1 MPKLPFP
8 GLSVLCSRND
18 EEAMARVKAEGDHRE
33 FARLVDRWERPI
45 WSLCAR
51 MTGDVHR
58 GEDLKQETFARLFEK
73 RQDYEPGGR
82 FSTWLWRIALNVCYD
97 ELRRVERR
105 RKFLSEPA
113 EDCPEGIEE
122 CAAETPGPADRVAQL
137 EEGDLV
143 RQALLQ
149 LPDIYRSVLV
159 LRHYEGLKL
168 AKIAAILEIPEGTVN
183 SRMAEALQR
192 LSRILAPKLEKQT
205 FLPANPSIKP
215 IEVFLL

>member
-1 MPKLPFP
+1 
-8 GLSVLCSRND
+8 
-18 EEAMARVKAEGDHRE
+18 MARVKASGDHRE
-33 FARLVDRWERPI
+33 FARLVERWEQPI
-45 WSLCAR
+45 WRLCAR
-51 MTGDVHR
+51 MTGDFHR
-58 GEDLKQETFARLFEK
+58 GEDLKQETFTRLFEK
-73 RQDYEPGGR
+73 RQDYESGKR

-97 ELRRVERR
+97 ELRRIERR
-105 RKFLSEPA
+105 RRILSE
-113 EDCPEGIEE
+113 DV
-122 CAAETPGPADRVAQL
+122 AAEGSEGLEQWPTEAPGPADRVAQL

-168 AKIAAILEIPEGTVN
+168 AKIAAILDIPEGTVN

-192 LSRILAPKLEKQT
+192 LSRLLEPKLREDRQPA
-205 FLPANPSIKP
+205 LPHNPLVKP

>member
-1 MPKLPFP
+1 MLPFS
-8 GLSVLCSRND
+8 GLSVLGSRTD
-18 EEAMARVKAEGDHRE
+18 EETMGRVKATGDHRE
-33 FARLVDRWERPI
+33 FARLVERWEQPI
-45 WSLCAR
+45 WRLCAR
-51 MTGDVHR
+51 MSGDLHR
-58 GEDLKQETFARLFEK
+58 GEDLKQETFARLFEQ
-73 RQDYEPGGR
+73 RHAYQPGGR

-105 RKFLSEPA
+105 RRFLSESA
-113 EDCPEGIEE
+113 EAGSVENLEQ
-122 CAAETPGPADRVAQL
+122 CAEETPGPADRVAQL

-149 LPDIYRSVLV
+149 LPDIYRSVIV

-168 AKIAAILEIPEGTVN
+168 AKIADILDIPEGTVN

-192 LSRILAPKLEKQT
+192 LSRLLEPKLREQRQPL
-205 FLPANPSIKP
+205 LPNPLSKP